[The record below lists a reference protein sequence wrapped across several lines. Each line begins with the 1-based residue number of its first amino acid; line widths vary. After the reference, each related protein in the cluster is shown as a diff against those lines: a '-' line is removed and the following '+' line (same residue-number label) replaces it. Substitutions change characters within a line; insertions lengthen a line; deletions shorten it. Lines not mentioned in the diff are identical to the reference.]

1 MTNHIIIEEKDGILQ
16 LILNRPDKKNA
27 LSNAMYETLCEQL
40 IRAQETPQI
49 NVVLIRS
56 ANADFTSGNDLKDFA
71 AVNQGSADLSN
82 LPVLRLL
89 RLVVGFNKPLVA
101 AVKGLA
107 VGIGTTLL
115 LHCDLVIAGQ
125 SATFQLPFVPLGL
138 VPEFASSY
146 LLPQLAGKARAN
158 VALMLGEAFDANTA
172 NLMGLISHLVAD
184 EAVDAKALKICHKL
198 CMLPPQALRN
208 TKALITPKEMQMHL
222 LKVIEHELQ
231 IFGQQLQSAEHR
243 EALSA
248 FFEKRAPNFR
258 NLKRD

>member
-1 MTNHIIIEEKDGILQ
+1 MSDHIIIEQQDGVLQ

-40 IRAQETPQI
+40 IRAQDNAQVD
-49 NVVLIRS
+49 VVLIRS

-71 AVNQGSADLSN
+71 AVNQGTADLSN

-89 RLVVGFNKPLVA
+89 RLVVGFDKPLVA

-115 LHCDLVIAGQ
+115 LHCDFVVAGK
-125 SATFQLPFVPLGL
+125 SATFQLPFVQLGL

-158 VALMLGEAFDANTA
+158 MALMLGEPFDADTA
-172 NLMGLISHLVAD
+172 NQMGLISRLVAD
-184 EAVDAKALKICHKL
+184 EAVDAEALKICRKL

-208 TKALITPKEMQMHL
+208 TKALIQPQEMQTHL
-222 LKVIEHELQ
+222 LNVIERESK
-231 IFGQQLQSAEHR
+231 IFGKQLQSSEHR

-248 FFEKRAPNFR
+248 FFEKRTPNFR
-258 NLKRD
+258 NLK

>member
-1 MTNHIIIEEKDGILQ
+1 MSDHIIIEQQDGILQ

-40 IRAQETPQI
+40 IRAQDDAQI
-49 NVVLIRS
+49 DVVLIRS

-71 AVNQGSADLSN
+71 AVNQGTADLSN

-89 RLVVGFNKPLVA
+89 RLVVGFDKPLVA

-115 LHCDLVIAGQ
+115 LHCD
-125 SATFQLPFVPLGL
+125 FV
-138 VPEFASSY
+138 
-146 LLPQLAGKARAN
+146 AN
-158 VALMLGEAFDANTA
+158 Q
-172 NLMGLISHLVAD
+172 MGLISRLVTD
-184 EAVDAKALKICHKL
+184 EAVDAEALKICRKL

-208 TKALITPKEMQMHL
+208 TKALIQPREVQTHL
-222 LKVIEHELQ
+222 LNVIERESK
-231 IFGQQLQSAEHR
+231 IFGKQLQSPEHR
-243 EALSA
+243 EALAA

-258 NLKRD
+258 NLK